1 MNLSNIFKKIK
12 SVSEQECWTDD
23 KNYALDDFCNDN
35 IHDAFD
41 GGFEWGRVE
50 LAREIFEDLNKKE
63 QFSSLEK
70 GNRVHSDFLGVG
82 IVVSDWR
89 EGYISVFFVAAKV
102 QIEVDNEGK
111 VEGCVFP
118 VITSV
123 L

>member
-1 MNLSNIFKKIK
+1 MNLPNIFKKIK
-12 SVSEQECWTDD
+12 SVSEQECWIDD

-41 GGFEWGRVE
+41 GGFECGRVE

-63 QFSSLEK
+63 QFSFLEK

-111 VEGCVFP
+111 VEGSVFP